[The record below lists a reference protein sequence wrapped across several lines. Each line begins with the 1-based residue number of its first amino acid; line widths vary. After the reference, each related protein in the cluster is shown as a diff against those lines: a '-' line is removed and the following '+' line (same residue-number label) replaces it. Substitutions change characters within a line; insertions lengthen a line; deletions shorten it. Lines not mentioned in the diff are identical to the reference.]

1 MIYLENVLNMSG
13 RNLCNTFWRR
23 FEDVFKMS
31 SKRLQDVLK
40 ISWERFED
48 VLKIYDQ
55 DEYILL
61 DQDVLKTSWKRP
73 VKMYD

>member
-13 RNLCNTFWRR
+13 RNLCNTSSRR
-23 FEDVFKMS
+23 LEDFLQTF
-31 SKRLQDVLK
+31 LQDVLK

-48 VLKIYDQ
+48 ALKIYDQ

-61 DQDVLKTSWKRP
+61 DQDVLKTSWERP